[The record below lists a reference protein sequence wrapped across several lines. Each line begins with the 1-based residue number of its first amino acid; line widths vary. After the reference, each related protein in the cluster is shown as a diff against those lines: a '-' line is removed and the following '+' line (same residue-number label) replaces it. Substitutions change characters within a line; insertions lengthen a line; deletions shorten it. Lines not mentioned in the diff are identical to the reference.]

1 MMLCFISVT
10 LISCR
15 EKIHTP
21 EDKPTPQT
29 LIVYLVGTDLSW
41 AYDYNEEGIAK
52 ALSKDIKGQSRVIIV
67 RHSDKKTL
75 KAIELEYKNGT
86 IEEKEFASYNLP
98 IEMDESSLSY
108 IFSDITSRAPEIGR
122 AHV

>member
-1 MMLCFISVT
+1 MERYLYKSIRFVMLCCVLSVF
-10 LISCR
+10 ISCR
-15 EKIHTP
+15 EKIQTP
-21 EDKPTPQT
+21 KDEPTPQT
-29 LIVYLVGTDLSW
+29 LIVYMVGTDLSW

-86 IEEKEFASYNLP
+86 IEEKEFA
-98 IEMDESSLSY
+98 
-108 IFSDITSRAPEIGR
+108 
-122 AHV
+122 

>member
-1 MMLCFISVT
+1 MERFAYKSIRLMMLCFISVA

-21 EDKPTPQT
+21 EDEPTPQT

-98 IEMDESSLSY
+98 IQMDES
-108 IFSDITSRAPEIGR
+108 
-122 AHV
+122 